1 MCGFDVSLLYVWFRF
16 GCSFGVL
23 VLLLIFWVWDEV
35 ISFSISP
42 RERERESSA
51 MVGIS
56 FKISKTGTRYISKRW
71 EATGESR
78 NQGRVGGGGGGGGVL
93 NGGAPKRLLP
103 QLYDDGYGIDATS
116 NPRFK
121 KRRGSEEVIFLFFP
135 FVVFVWV
142 FFLSSSRLPISSPF
156 PLFTNPL
163 KTKTLNSSFSL
174 K

>member
-1 MCGFDVSLLYVWFRF
+1 MFLLFSWFRF

-23 VLLLIFWVWDEV
+23 VLLFIFWVWDEV

-42 RERERESSA
+42 REREREISA

-56 FKISKTGTRYISKRW
+56 FKISKTGTRYISKQW
-71 EATGESR
+71 EATGELR
-78 NQGRVGGGGGGGGVL
+78 NQGRVGGGGGGGVL
-93 NGGAPKRLLP
+93 NGGAPKRLLT
-103 QLYDDGYGIDATS
+103 QLYDDGYGIDAIS

-121 KRRGSEEVIFLFFP
+121 KRRGGEEVIFS
-135 FVVFVWV
+135 FVVFGWV
-142 FFLSSSRLPISSPF
+142 FFLSSSHLPISSPF
-156 PLFTNPL
+156 SLFTNPL

>member
-1 MCGFDVSLLYVWFRF
+1 MFLLFSWFRF
-16 GCSFGVL
+16 GCYFGVL

-35 ISFSISP
+35 ISFSISS
-42 RERERESSA
+42 RERERERERSA

-56 FKISKTGTRYISKRW
+56 FKISKTGTRYISKQR

-78 NQGRVGGGGGGGGVL
+78 IQGRVAGGGGGGVL